1 MFRVENNIGFMYIY
15 SHIRNKKR
23 KKLPLRYCQTF
34 CYEVFHSVPKEQKF
48 FAWYCGANS
57 TCSWF
62 SCMRIE
68 GDWKQ
73 VSVTSY
79 HSVLVRVFFLRR
91 TLYSCRHRLNAFQNL
106 KCTGNKHFKG
116 SDRQRILVELRT

>member
-1 MFRVENNIGFMYIY
+1 MFRVENNISLYIFTQ
-15 SHIRNKKR
+15 IFAIKKEKKFQLRN
-23 KKLPLRYCQTF
+23 CQTF
-34 CYEVFHSVPKEQKF
+34 CYEVFHSVPKEQTI
-48 FAWYCGANS
+48 FAWYCGADS

-73 VSVTSY
+73 VSVKSY
-79 HSVLVRVFFLRR
+79 RSVLVRVFLRR
-91 TLYSCRHRLNAFQNL
+91 TLYNWRHRSNAFQNL

-116 SDRQRILVELRT
+116 RDRQRI